1 MRFTEVLN
9 NVNNKLKACDTID
22 SWCFLRK
29 LT

>member
-9 NVNNKLKACDTID
+9 DDDKKLKACDTID
-22 SWCFLRK
+22 SWCFLRN